1 MNIDLPDI
9 VASYFAAENAKDS
22 EQLSQCFHDDAL
34 VRDEGHDYRGVA
46 AIKAWHRD
54 ANKTYRYE
62 VEPLDGFVSGST
74 VVVRTCVT
82 GDFPGNVAHLRC
94 KFTLAEDRITSFEV
108 AP

>member
-1 MNIDLPDI
+1 MNPDLPDI
-9 VASYFAAENAKDS
+9 VAKYFAAEKAKDS
-22 EQLSQCFHDDAL
+22 EQLSQCFHDDAV
-34 VRDEGHDYRGVA
+34 VRDEGHDYSGAA

-54 ANKTYRYE
+54 ANKTYRYV

-94 KFTLAEDRITSFEV
+94 IFALAEDRIISLEV
-108 AP
+108 GA